1 LNNKK
6 THLVFIFSVG
16 LLIVGYLGSLFLH
29 HQRPVEL
36 AQRVDYFKANGVP
49 DFQLLPIN
57 LLGRSAPSAVPAVSL
72 SDLTQKVVI
81 INFWATWCKPCVAE
95 FPSLVVLSR
104 LYQNDPR
111 LKIVAIA
118 VHSTPKDVEAFLS
131 VGASAAPNMIV
142 LMDNDGAVA
151 SSYGTEKIPE
161 TYIINNKH
169 LLLNKVISEQNWVS
183 PEFLTLLKGW
193 L

>member
-1 LNNKK
+1 MSFKK
-6 THLVFIFSVG
+6 IHWIVLFSIGVA
-16 LLIVGYLGSLFLH
+16 LILGYLAMVFLH
-29 HQRPVEL
+29 HQRPVDF

-57 LLGRSAPSAVPAVSL
+57 SLPSARPVSL
-72 SDLTQKVVI
+72 SDFNQKVVI

-118 VHSTPKDVEAFLS
+118 VHSPQKDIENFLS
-131 VGASAAPNMIV
+131 VGASHAPNMVV
-142 LMDNDGAVA
+142 LMDNDGSVA

-169 LLLNKVISEQNWVS
+169 LLLTKVISEQNWVS